1 MFEKDANP
9 GHNGREDI
17 DWEKLNTEYKG
28 KLQQRVSVLLKNYP
42 YLTTVEAKVT
52 ALAEIGYNCM
62 KTAIALGRDE
72 HTIHNHRSDIRRK
85 TGVGRKTPFHRI
97 FLPTIEERERERETK
112 IK

>member
-1 MFEKDANP
+1 MFEANP
-9 GHNGREDI
+9 GHNGGEDI

-28 KLQQRVSVLLKNYP
+28 KLQQRLSVLLKNYP
-42 YLTTVEAKVT
+42 YLTSIE

-72 HTIHNHRSDIRRK
+72 HTIHNYRSDIRRK
-85 TGVGRKTPFHRI
+85 AGVGRKTPFHRI